1 MTRQADNRS
10 EGKGDIME
18 FKEVKIEIYI
28 PEEYITKLRDELNK
42 ANACRVGD
50 YDNVISITKVRG
62 YWRPLE
68 GSNPF
73 NGEVGKVCEG
83 EECKLELRCKRE
95 YVKNAIMII
104 KEIHPY
110 EEPLINIIP
119 IINELFE

>member
-1 MTRQADNRS
+1 MV
-10 EGKGDIME
+10 ME
-18 FKEVKIEIYI
+18 FKEVKIEIYV
-28 PEEYITKLRDELNK
+28 PKEYIIKLRDELNK
-42 ANACRVGD
+42 VNACKIGD
-50 YDNVISITKVRG
+50 YDNVISITNVRG

-73 NGEVGKVCEG
+73 NGEVGTVCES
-83 EECKLELRCKRE
+83 EECKIEIRCRRE
-95 YVKNAIMII
+95 YVKNALKVI